1 MARKFNKKSGDFDAM
16 LDKMAYNDH
25 IQLDNMEI
33 KVMFLSKTCRFL
45 DTRLLKI
52 GNAPNDPRMTLTTL
66 LSKYPLY
73 TECSPPR
80 LKLYSISLYSQPFSR
95 YKLVENWKCTK

>member
-33 KVMFLSKTCRFL
+33 KV
-45 DTRLLKI
+45 
-52 GNAPNDPRMTLTTL
+52 
-66 LSKYPLY
+66 YV
-73 TECSPPR
+73 
-80 LKLYSISLYSQPFSR
+80 SL
-95 YKLVENWKCTK
+95 